1 MPVIG
6 PTAKAIINGLQGG
19 FPLTPRPF
27 RDAGAELGLSEGELI
42 EGVRDLVEAGQL
54 SRFGPLWNAEMLGGD
69 VCLAAIAV
77 PPERFDEVAEQV
89 NAHPE
94 IAHNYERTHALNMWF
109 VVSAEDPRRI
119 AAGDRGNRSGDRPWR
134 PCHAEGARIF
144 RRLPGGGVEMLDVDR
159 PQDRCGYPSGPSA
172 GARALSGGRRE
183 TRPR

>member
-6 PTAKAIINGLQGG
+6 PTGKAIINGLQGG

-27 RDAGAELGLSEGELI
+27 RDAGAELGLSEGELL
-42 EGVRDLVEAGQL
+42 EGVRDLVGTGQL

-94 IAHNYERTHALNMWF
+94 IAHNYERTHEFNMWF

-119 AAGDRGNRSGDRPWR
+119 GQVIAEIEAETGLVV
-134 PCHAEGARIF
+134 HAMPKQHEFFVGF
-144 RRLPGGGVEMLDVDR
+144 RVEV
-159 PQDRCGYPSGPSA
+159 
-172 GARALSGGRRE
+172 
-183 TRPR
+183 

>member
-1 MPVIG
+1 MPIID
-6 PTAKAIINGLQGG
+6 PTEKAIINGLQGG

-42 EGVRDLVEAGQL
+42 EGVRDLVGAGQL

-77 PPERFDEVAEQV
+77 PPDRFDEVAEQV

-109 VVSAEDPRRI
+109 VISAEDPRRI
-119 AAGDRGNRSGDRPWR
+119 ARVIAEIEKETGLTI
-134 PCHAEGARIF
+134 HAMPKMNEFFVDF
-144 RRLPGGGVEMLDVDR
+144 RVEV
-159 PQDRCGYPSGPSA
+159 
-172 GARALSGGRRE
+172 
-183 TRPR
+183 

>member
-1 MPVIG
+1 MPIID
-6 PTAKAIINGLQGG
+6 PTEKAIINGLQGG

-42 EGVRDLVEAGQL
+42 EGVRDLVGAGQL

-77 PPERFDEVAEQV
+77 PPDRFDEVAEQV

-109 VVSAEDPRRI
+109 VISAEDPRRI
-119 AAGDRGNRSGDRPWR
+119 AQVIAEIEKETGLTI
-134 PCHAEGARIF
+134 HAMPKMNEFFVGF
-144 RRLPGGGVEMLDVDR
+144 HVEV
-159 PQDRCGYPSGPSA
+159 
-172 GARALSGGRRE
+172 
-183 TRPR
+183 